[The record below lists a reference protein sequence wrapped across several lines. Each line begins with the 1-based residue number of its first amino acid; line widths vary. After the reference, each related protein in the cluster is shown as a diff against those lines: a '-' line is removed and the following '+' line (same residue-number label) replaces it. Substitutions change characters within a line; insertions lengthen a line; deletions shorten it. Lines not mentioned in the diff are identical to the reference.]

1 MGLFKKRLNNA
12 ESSEVSIQKDAKRQ
26 IESKNKGTDKR
37 TTDNA
42 DAISLL
48 DKHENG
54 LLDDTS
60 FIRCFGNATV
70 FYSTPFGDHKDGNG
84 RLFALPATDKTGY
97 LPVFS
102 SPERIKEFY
111 ENAGRLG
118 FLIIEGTFIS
128 FLETIKK
135 TNEGNTP
142 IKFGAVIDPGY
153 YGGTVDANVINV
165 AIKTIEKS

>member
-1 MGLFKKRLNNA
+1 MGLFRKRKNNA
-12 ESSEVSIQKDAKRQ
+12 ESSEMSMQKDGKVQ
-26 IESKNKGTDKR
+26 IQSMNKGTDKS

-54 LLDDTS
+54 VLDDTS
-60 FIRCFGNATV
+60 FLRRFGKATV
-70 FYSTPFGDHKDGNG
+70 FYSTPFGDHKDGNS

-97 LPVFS
+97 LPVFTS
-102 SPERIKEFY
+102 TERIKEFY

-128 FLETIKK
+128 FLETTKK
-135 TNEGNTP
+135 TNEGNAL
-142 IKFGAVIDPGY
+142 IKFGVVIDPGY
-153 YGGTVDANVINV
+153 YGVTVDANVIDA
-165 AIKTIEKS
+165 AIKTIK